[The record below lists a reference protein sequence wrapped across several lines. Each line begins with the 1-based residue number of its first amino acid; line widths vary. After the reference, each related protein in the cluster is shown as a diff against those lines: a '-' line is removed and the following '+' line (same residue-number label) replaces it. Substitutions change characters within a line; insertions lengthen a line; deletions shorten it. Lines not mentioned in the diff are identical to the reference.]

1 MARLGKPSTVLTLSA
16 PQEEEGN
23 PFLFASLLMKET
35 HPALA
40 FTSAFAL
47 ALQNPILT
55 TEEGGLI
62 CSACLHLGKAVVTL
76 PVAKGKERGLNA
88 SLLLPELS
96 LNYLLTIRYSW
107 CKCVF
112 FIKY

>member
-1 MARLGKPSTVLTLSA
+1 
-16 PQEEEGN
+16 
-23 PFLFASLLMKET
+23 MKET

-47 ALQNPILT
+47 APQNPILT
-55 TEEGGLI
+55 TEEEGLI

-76 PVAKGKERGLNA
+76 PVAKGKEIGLNA
-88 SLLLPELS
+88 SLLLPEWS
-96 LNYLLTIRYSW
+96 LNHLITTHYSW
-107 CKCVF
+107 CQCVF